1 MSGWGSTFF
10 SRIRGGIQRAPSLA
24 QWVQKRFQ
32 DLIAW
37 QLARELRKFVNE
49 AAFESSI
56 SRDSGLCDQLRRPAR
71 SVTSNIAEGFPC
83 PSHIEFARFLDIA
96 GQFLTDAQ
104 AARGFNLAKRT
115 SVAIARLSKY
125 LRDNP

>member
-1 MSGWGSTFF
+1 MG
-10 SRIRGGIQRAPSLA
+10 A
-24 QWVQKRFQ
+24 KRFQ

-49 AAFESSI
+49 AAVETLI
-56 SRDSGLCDQLRRPAR
+56 SRDSGLCDQLRRAAR

-96 GQFLTDAQ
+96 GRSVREIEDGFIEAVDRQFLTDAQ

-125 LRDNP
+125 LRENP